1 MKASSR
7 VGVVAALAA
16 LWCAVL
22 AEPVLACP
30 VCFGASDA
38 PQVQGMRM
46 AIFALMGITVGV
58 LGAFAA
64 FFVYLMRRARMTAGT
79 TTVAVQP
86 AGAHGRSY

>member
-1 MKASSR
+1 MNARSR
-7 VGVVAALAA
+7 VGIVATLAT
-16 LWCAVL
+16 LWLVLL

-38 PQVQGMRM
+38 PPVQGMRM
-46 AIFALMGITVGV
+46 AILALLGVTVGV

-86 AGAHGRSY
+86 AGAPGRSY